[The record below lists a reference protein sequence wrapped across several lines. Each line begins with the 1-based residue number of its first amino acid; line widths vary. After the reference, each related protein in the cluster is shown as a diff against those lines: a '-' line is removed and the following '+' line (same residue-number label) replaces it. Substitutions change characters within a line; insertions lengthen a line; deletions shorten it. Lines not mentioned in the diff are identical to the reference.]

1 MSQVE
6 TNTTTLDEPHT
17 GGAHAHHPN
26 LAHHFE
32 SMQQQN
38 DAGKLAMWVFLATEI
53 LMFGGLFC
61 AYAVW
66 RARHYD
72 SFDIGHV
79 YLDWKLGTVN
89 TIILIASSFTMA
101 WGVRAAQLN
110 HRTACWVLCFL
121 TVLGGAGFMGI
132 KYVEYTTKFSHG
144 MGPGRLYTAPIH
156 AEHDLAV
163 DHGRNV
169 ATGSEQIPALSAVTL
184 AEAGV
189 GSDVH
194 EGEHD
199 QSGPPLYK
207 EGSYWNH
214 HGHSPQQL
222 AMARPFFS
230 IYFLLTGLHGLHVLV
245 GMVLVGWI
253 TVRAYNGHFN
263 AEYNAPVDIVGLYWH
278 LVDLIWIFLFPLL
291 YLI

>member
-1 MSQVE
+1 MTQAE
-6 TNTTTLDEPHT
+6 TNTATLEEPH
-17 GGAHAHHPN
+17 AHGHHPN

-72 SFDIGHV
+72 IFDIGHV
-79 YLDWKLGTVN
+79 YLDTNWGAINTV
-89 TIILIASSFTMA
+89 ILIASSFTMA
-101 WGVRAAQLN
+101 WGVRCAQLN
-110 HRTACWVLCFL
+110 RRTATWVLCLL
-121 TVLGGAGFMGI
+121 TVLGGFGFMCI

-144 MGPGRLYTAPIH
+144 MGPGIWYTAPMH
-156 AEHDLAV
+156 AEHDLLAAEE
-163 DHGRNV
+163 HH
-169 ATGSEQIPALSAVTL
+169 ATGSEDAPNITAVTL
-184 AEAGV
+184 AEAV
-189 GSDVH
+189 AD
-194 EGEHD
+194 EGDAADEHAH
-199 QSGPPLYK
+199 GPAIYK

-214 HGHSPQQL
+214 HGHTPEQL
-222 AMARPFFS
+222 AVARPFFS
-230 IYFLLTGLHGLHVLV
+230 IYFALTGLHGLHVLV
-245 GMVLVGWI
+245 GMALVGWI
-253 TVRAYNGHFN
+253 TVRSYNGAFS

>member
-6 TNTTTLDEPHT
+6 PNTTTLEAPAGH
-17 GGAHAHHPN
+17 GHGHHPN

-72 SFDIGHV
+72 VFEIGHV
-79 YLDWKLGTVN
+79 YLDWKLGAVN
-89 TIILIASSFTMA
+89 TVILIASSFTMA

-110 HRTACWVLCFL
+110 HRTACWVLSLL

-132 KYVEYTTKFSHG
+132 KYIEYSTKFSHG
-144 MGPGRLYTAPIH
+144 MGPGRWYTAPLH
-156 AEHDLAV
+156 AEHELAAEPV
-163 DHGRNV
+163 GAI
-169 ATGSEQIPALSAVTL
+169 ATGSEQAPNLTAITL
-184 AEAGV
+184 AEAASEQG
-189 GSDVH
+189 GHDR
-194 EGEHD
+194 EHGA
-199 QSGPPLYK
+199 SGTKLYE
-207 EGSYWNH
+207 EGSYWNKY
-214 HGHSPQQL
+214 GHSPQQL

-230 IYFLLTGLHGLHVLV
+230 IYFALTGLHGLHVLV
-245 GMVLVGWI
+245 GMALVGWI
-253 TVRAYNGHFN
+253 TVRAYNGQFN

>member
-1 MSQVE
+1 MSQAQ
-6 TNTTTLDEPHT
+6 TSTATLEEPH
-17 GGAHAHHPN
+17 GHAHHPN

-72 SFDIGHV
+72 IFDIGHV
-79 YLDWKLGTVN
+79 YLDTKWGAINTV
-89 TIILIASSFTMA
+89 ILIASSFTMA
-101 WGVRAAQLN
+101 WGVRCAQLN
-110 HRTACWVLCFL
+110 KRTACWVLCLL
-121 TVLGGAGFMGI
+121 TVLGGFGFMGI

-144 MGPGRLYTAPIH
+144 MGPGRYYTAPVH
-156 AEHDLAV
+156 AEHDLIDPGHASLPTRAERV
-163 DHGRNV
+163 PSV
-169 ATGSEQIPALSAVTL
+169 AAVTL
-184 AEAGV
+184 GEALADEADPTAV
-189 GSDVH
+189 Y
-194 EGEHD
+194 
-199 QSGPPLYK
+199 QPAIYK
-207 EGSYWNH
+207 DGSYWNKY
-214 HGHSPQQL
+214 GHTPQQL
-222 AMARPFFS
+222 AAARPFFS
-230 IYFLLTGLHGLHVLV
+230 IYFALTGLHGLHVLV
-245 GMVLVGWI
+245 GMALVGWI
-253 TVRAYNGHFN
+253 TVRAYNGAFS